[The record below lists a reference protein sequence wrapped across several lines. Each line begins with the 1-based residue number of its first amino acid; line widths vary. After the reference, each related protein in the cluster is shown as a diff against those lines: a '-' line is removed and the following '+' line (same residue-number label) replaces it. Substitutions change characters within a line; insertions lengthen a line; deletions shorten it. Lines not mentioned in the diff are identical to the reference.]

1 MYVRSWVGSRSW
13 PVEVRVTCD
22 VLKHPLTVDARYF
35 RELRGV
41 PVDTQL
47 RSHMLF
53 SENWAHYASLVDAA
67 TLYHTGTCAVDG
79 ST

>member
-1 MYVRSWVGSRSW
+1 M
-13 PVEVRVTCD
+13 
-22 VLKHPLTVDARYF
+22 
-35 RELRGV
+35 

-53 SENWAHYASLVDAA
+53 SENWAHFASLVDAA

-79 ST
+79 STLMERQRAAQGIT